1 MAYQWKGFD
10 DWSEHKRKCRESA
23 AVRCSD
29 NIYEQ
34 MRVRIV
40 RVVREEEYCI
50 ELAAE
55 KLGISEN
62 TVRKYLRF
70 VPFEH
75 LMRDSSLENRFDW
88 RSMTGEKWT
97 KLLRKHPQFVTRLPK
112 DILAVAKK

>member
-1 MAYQWKGFD
+1 MAYQAKSCK
-10 DWSEHKRKCRESA
+10 DWREHTRKCRESA

-40 RVVREEEYCI
+40 RVVREVEYCI
-50 ELAAE
+50 EDAAE
-55 KLGISEN
+55 ILGISEN

-75 LMRDSSLENRFDW
+75 LLADEKGIIKGACRKWNPMQIRCRNSSKRNST
-88 RSMTGEKWT
+88 RS
-97 KLLRKHPQFVTRLPK
+97 
-112 DILAVAKK
+112 